1 MGMCSI
7 NFTPPFEEGINKYD
21 VYVNAVVNTSTGF
34 TSSTYYINSPVSTYS
49 LTNSNNNITINT
61 GNQYLNYQLFFYTL
75 TPFF

>member
-34 TSSTYYINSPVSTYS
+34 TSSTYYINSPESTYS
-49 LTNSNNNITINT
+49 LTNSINNITINT
-61 GNQYLNYQLFFYTL
+61 GNQYLNYQLFFIH
-75 TPFF
+75 